1 MKNFFTIIIAS
12 IFILFSVCDIHA
24 QGDENR
30 LARPEWQLRAD
41 LEFQIA
47 CYKAKDM
54 LCREIIRSI
63 DAESESGS
71 QPLRLKE
78 IAALLELSSDQVP
91 SSLPIHKAS
100 LAYIENRKAAVI
112 AWLKTYK
119 TKGRELSKMALD
131 RERAFAFE
139 QSERL
144 KVMYEKTVEE
154 PSESSSDSVVENLK
168 AASEPTSEPKVDA
181 KFREVTCKSIQFLIE
196 ELESYFATEIKGD
209 TTAAKQTAVA
219 VRDKAM
225 LATIDKQPSWFL
237 TFPIQDIRLVGEGLE
252 LTLDEPLE
260 LAVVREKTENRFIIV
275 HEFWRTS
282 TKSPTIIRKWK
293 SIKRGDLLRVRLDV
307 QVQSQSR
314 ESNRS
319 EYAGNAD
326 RSVSLFSLY
335 KLRSPGESG
344 LSQFANPL
352 TGKKVE
358 VGEPLGFFEIKKSL
372 DMQIVKSTP
381 KAD

>member
-1 MKNFFTIIIAS
+1 MIAS
-12 IFILFSVCDIHA
+12 AFFLFSVCVIRA
-24 QGDENR
+24 QDDENR

-41 LEFQIA
+41 LEFQLA
-47 CYKAKDM
+47 CQKAKDE

-63 DAESESGS
+63 DTEAEPGS

-91 SSLPIHKAS
+91 SSLPLHNAS

-119 TKGRELSKMALD
+119 AKGRELSKLALD
-131 RERAFAFE
+131 RERAFAAE

-144 KVMYEKTVEE
+144 KEMAEKTVEE
-154 PSESSSDSVVENLK
+154 PDESTSASVVENSK
-168 AASEPTSEPKVDA
+168 AASEPTSEPKVDT

-196 ELESYFATEIKGD
+196 ERESYYSIEIKGD
-209 TTAAKQTAVA
+209 TTAAKQLAVA
-219 VRDKAM
+219 AREKAM
-225 LATIDKQPSWFL
+225 HAAIDKQPSWFL
-237 TFPIQDIRLVGEGLE
+237 TFPIQDIQLVGEGLA

-275 HEFWRTS
+275 HEFWRTY
-282 TKSPTIIRKWK
+282 TKSPTIIRRWK
-293 SIKRGDLLRVRLDV
+293 SIKRGDLLRVKLDV

-314 ESNRS
+314 ESNRR
-319 EYAGNAD
+319 EYAGEAD
-326 RSVSLFSLY
+326 RNDSLFSLY

-344 LSQFANPL
+344 LSPFANPH
-352 TGKKVE
+352 TGKKAE
-358 VGEPLGFFEIKKSL
+358 VGKPLGFFEIKKSL
-372 DMQIVKSTP
+372 DMQIIKATP
-381 KAD
+381 KSDSEKP

>member
-1 MKNFFTIIIAS
+1 
-12 IFILFSVCDIHA
+12 
-24 QGDENR
+24 
-30 LARPEWQLRAD
+30 
-41 LEFQIA
+41 
-47 CYKAKDM
+47 M

-139 QSERL
+139 QFERL

-209 TTAAKQTAVA
+209 TTAAKQLAVA
-219 VRDKAM
+219 ARAKAM

-282 TKSPTIIRKWK
+282 TKSPTIIRKRK
-293 SIKRGDLLRVRLDV
+293 SIKRGNLLRVRLDV
-307 QVQSQSR
+307 EVHSQSR
-314 ESNRS
+314 EINRS